1 MRKLLICVAL
11 LSVWTPAQATAF
23 NTVVQAQSSVTFIS
37 HQMGVTVPGK
47 FNHFTAQIYFDPHA
61 PQTSSAQVNVA
72 TTSVDA
78 GSADANGTL
87 QDKDWFDVRSWPQAT
102 FSTKA
107 LSAIGNGNYRAKGI
121 LNIKGKSRQVTV
133 QFHATPILGG
143 LMLEG
148 DLPISRATY
157 DIGGGEWADP
167 SVVGDEVSIHFR
179 FILK

>member
-1 MRKLLICVAL
+1 MRKFLMYMAL
-11 LSVWTPAQATAF
+11 LRVWAPAQATVF
-23 NTVVQAQSSVTFIS
+23 NTVDQAKSSVTFIS

-47 FNHFTAQIYFDPHA
+47 FNHFTAQIYFDPQA

-78 GSADANGTL
+78 GSADADGTL
-87 QDKDWFDVRSWPQAT
+87 RDKDWFDVRSWPQAT

-107 LSAIGNGNYRAKGI
+107 LSAIGNGNYRAKGV
-121 LNIKGKSRQVTV
+121 LNIKGKSRPVTV
-133 QFHATPILGG
+133 QFHATPTLGG

-148 DLPISRATY
+148 DLPISRAAY
-157 DIGGGEWADP
+157 GIGGGEWADP